1 MFSTSTTAT
10 RAFAAWAAI
19 GLTMANESLTSLP
32 AHYERQLGEIVRGWS
47 DEKQTH
53 SIQVASFKGQ
63 PESGVTTFATLGL
76 SRYVLDL
83 SGTRKIRQ
91 ELLISANDVFSA
103 DAVAGLVLSLAE
115 LVVQRGNALLRGGVI
130 GPGSPVIAGSTL
142 TAVYITNPSPFDNSL
157 TKFVSESPATVF
169 AYLVPITATEAALV
183 REHGWRWFEDQLE
196 EQNPDIWDLERS
208 DVIRQ

>member
-1 MFSTSTTAT
+1 MVDTGYCIHAEQTLALVE
-10 RAFAAWAAI
+10 AALQGAP
-19 GLTMANESLTSLP
+19 LQ
-32 AHYERQLGEIVRGWS
+32 RIVNTHLHS
-47 DEKQTH
+47 DH
-53 SIQVASFKGQ
+53 CG
-63 PESGVTTFATLGL
+63 
-76 SRYVLDL
+76 
-83 SGTRKIRQ
+83 
-91 ELLISANDVFSA
+91 
-103 DAVAGLVLSLAE
+103 
-115 LVVQRGNALLRGGVI
+115 GNALLRGEVI